1 MKLHTYTST
10 GSKSSSIGLPKQYQ
24 AKENMVL
31 LAQALRVYENRLHP
45 GLSKTKRRGEIAA
58 TTRKVY
64 RQKGTGMARHG
75 AKSAPIFVGGGK
87 AHGPTGLKRKLTLPK
102 KMRRKAL
109 KVALSLKSKNGEVV
123 VVSAISSLKKTKQA
137 VGLIDQITQKEK
149 WTGKNLRFTF
159 ALSEKNKNAF
169 LALRNIKNVEVMP
182 FRSLNAHKVYFGGI
196 LIVDKEALVAQKTQ
210 KKLANTENTEKFT
223 ETQKVDKKRRGGSQ
237 KK

>member
-1 MKLHTYTST
+1 MKLNTYTST
-10 GSKSSSIGLPKQYQ
+10 GSKSSSIDLPKQYQ

-31 LAQALRVYENRLHP
+31 LAQAIRVYENRLHP
-45 GLSKTKRRGEIAA
+45 GLSKTKRRGEITA

-75 AKSAPIFVGGGK
+75 AKSAPIFVGGAK

-102 KMRRKAL
+102 KMRQKAL
-109 KVALSLKSKNGEVV
+109 KVALGLKSKNGEVV
-123 VVSAISSLKKTKQA
+123 VVSNISSLKKTKQA
-137 VGLIDQITQKEK
+137 VGLIDQLTQKEK

-169 LALRNIKNVEVMP
+169 LALRNIKNVDVVP

-196 LIVDKEALVAQKTQ
+196 LIIDKEALNSKSKQSTRSGDQ
-210 KKLANTENTEKFT
+210 ESKKESG
-223 ETQKVDKKRRGGSQ
+223 KKSRV
-237 KK
+237 KKS